1 MEKQRNLAID
11 ILKVLAALMITNS
24 HLKPLYI
31 DPFTPLGTFGAPGN
45 ALFLF
50 ISGYG
55 LCLGRCPD
63 FLTWY
68 RRRISRILHS
78 LIM

>member
-45 ALFLF
+45 ALFFF
-50 ISGYG
+50 ISE
-55 LCLGRCPD
+55 
-63 FLTWY
+63 
-68 RRRISRILHS
+68 SVN
-78 LIM
+78 